1 MPQELRTIGI
11 IGTGTMGLSIAH
23 VVALA
28 GFNVQLYDSQP
39 DSLANSTG
47 RIHNTLQKGVDRG
60 KLTEKD
66 LSKALDNITIV
77 NALEKLTV
85 DLVIEAIV
93 EDIVVKQELFRELE
107 EKLNSDI
114 ILCTNTSSIS
124 VTKIASCLKNPQR
137 VLGLHF
143 FNPAHIM
150 KLVEIVSG
158 AQTKKEVKS
167 IAVDFIQKL
176 NKTSVITKDSPGFIV
191 NRVARHFYVESLKV
205 LEEQVAS
212 FEDIDQLMEASNFKM
227 GPFKL
232 MDLIGIDTNFAVTS
246 TMFKGFHQDA
256 KFRPSR
262 IQEQKVLAGQ
272 LGRKSGQGFYT
283 YE

>member
-1 MPQELRTIGI
+1 MPQQLRTIGI

-28 GFNVQLYDSQP
+28 GYQVQLYDTLS
-39 DSLANSTG
+39 DSLVVAKEKIAT
-47 RIHNTLQKGVDRG
+47 TLQKGVERS
-60 KLTEKD
+60 KITKVE

-77 NALEKLTV
+77 SALKELTV

-93 EDIVVKQELFRELE
+93 EDLAIKQELFKQLE
-107 EKLNSDI
+107 KNLKSDI

-124 VTKIASCLKNPQR
+124 VTKIAACLKYPQR

-150 KLVEIVSG
+150 KLVEVVSG
-158 AQTKKEVKS
+158 AQTNEEIKS
-167 IAVDFIQKL
+167 LVINFIQKL
-176 NKTSVITKDSPGFIV
+176 NKTSVLAKDSPGFIV
-191 NRVARHFYVESLKV
+191 NRVARHFYVESLKI

-212 FEDIDQLMEASNFKM
+212 FEDIDKLMEASNFKM

-246 TMFKGFHQDA
+246 TMFDGFHQDA

-272 LGRKSGQGFYT
+272 LGRKSGRGFYI